1 MRILLVDDDAEI
13 LTVLREYFEA
23 LEHEVVTATSGREAI
38 VALAA
43 QDSPFNVALVDWQM
57 AGISGRELL
66 KHLAEHYPHTLTY
79 VSTGHGEDIVSERNL
94 AGLARGVFRKPFS
107 LRKLARAL
115 EEALASR

>member
-23 LEHEVVTATSGREAI
+23 LEHEVVLASSGREAI

-43 QDSPFNVALVDWQM
+43 QDSPFDVALVDWQM

-66 KHLAEHYPHTLTY
+66 KHLSEHYPDTLTY
-79 VSTGHGEDIVSERNL
+79 VSTGHGEDVVSQRNL
-94 AGLARGVFRKPFS
+94 AAWARGVFRKPYS
-107 LRKLARAL
+107 LRQLAQTL
-115 EEALASR
+115 QEAVDSR